1 MFKRIQHMIV
11 LVVLL
16 FSFTQAVAQI
26 AMPDTVCVGTNRI
39 YKVNDATV
47 PSTYT
52 WKIDGKLQTST
63 RNDISIAWNSPGT
76 FQLTVQEH
84 AAGGCD
90 GDIRSGLVY
99 VIPPIAAN
107 AGPDSTI
114 CFGTT
119 IRLNGSGG
127 IKYQWSP
134 STYLSNA
141 GIADP
146 VANIPVAGTYQYV
159 LSVSSNNKCSS
170 TASDTVLITMLP
182 RAVVFAGNDTAIT
195 INQPLQL
202 NAIDVNNSG
211 FNSYRWTPS
220 FGLNNGSIKNPV
232 AILNNNISYTV
243 TAQTANGCTAKDDI
257 AITVFVAPEI
267 YVPTAFS
274 PNNDGLNDILKP
286 ILAGIKTLKYF
297 SVYNRY
303 GQLVYQTSQQG
314 RGWDG
319 MFNGKMQNTGA
330 FVWIAEAEDY
340 KGNILVRKGT
350 AMLIK

>member
-1 MFKRIQHMIV
+1 MFKRIQHIIV
-11 LVVLL
+11 LMMPLL
-16 FSFTQAVAQI
+16 SVMQVKAQI

-47 PSTYT
+47 PSIYI
-52 WKIDGKLQTST
+52 WKIDGQIQTST
-63 RNDISIAWNSPGT
+63 RNEISINWNSPGT
-76 FQLTVQEH
+76 FKLTVQEH
-84 AAGGCD
+84 TINGCV

-99 VIPPIAAN
+99 VTPPITAN

-127 IKYQWSP
+127 TKYQWSP
-134 STYLSNA
+134 SDYLSNA
-141 GIADP
+141 TIANP
-146 VANIPVAGTYQYV
+146 VAGISVAGTYQYV
-159 LSVSSNNKCSS
+159 LSVSGNIKCSS
-170 TASDTVLITMLP
+170 AASDTVFITMLP
-182 RAVVFAGNDTAIT
+182 KPVIFAGNDTAIT

-202 NAIDVNNSG
+202 NAIDVTNSG

-220 FGLNNGSIKNPV
+220 LGLNNGSIKNPV
-232 AILNNNISYTV
+232 AVLNTSITYTIA
-243 TAQTANGCTAKDDI
+243 AQTANGCSAKDEI
-257 AITVFVAPEI
+257 AVTVFLAPEI

-286 ILAGIKTLKYF
+286 ILAGIKTLKSF

-303 GQLVYQTSQQG
+303 GQLVYQTSQPG
-314 RGWDG
+314 RGWNG
-319 MFNGKMQNTGA
+319 SIKGKMQNTGA

-340 KGNILVRKGT
+340 KGNILIRKGT
-350 AMLIK
+350 AMLVK